1 MLSALRTAVGANDA
15 LATVQWGL
23 KLENKW
29 EANLKEN
36 VRRVGIEAEPLAALG
51 TLRGLD
57 EVDWALITEQVK
69 SFLACNASMDA

>member
-1 MLSALRTAVGANDA
+1 MLSALRIAVGASGA

-23 KLENKW
+23 KVENKW
-29 EANLKEN
+29 EVKLQEN

-69 SFLACNASMDA
+69 SFLACNDSMDY